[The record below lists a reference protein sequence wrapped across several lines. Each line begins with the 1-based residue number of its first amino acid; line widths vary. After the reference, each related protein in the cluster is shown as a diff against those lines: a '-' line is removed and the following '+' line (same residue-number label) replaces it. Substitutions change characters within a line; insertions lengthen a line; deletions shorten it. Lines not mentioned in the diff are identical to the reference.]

1 MIFTKSFKMK
11 RKKKGKR
18 RKGMENKGEKE
29 GKKKGRKIG
38 REGGREEGIN
48 GRRDGEGREA
58 REERTGLTAPA
69 LPLGK
74 GLPEGPRQAG
84 RGRSRARSTGNL
96 CRGEP
101 GL

>member
-18 RKGMENKGEKE
+18 RKGMENKGAKE

-48 GRRDGEGREA
+48 GRREGERREA
-58 REERTGLTAPA
+58 REERTGLLINLQQVLVISPCRIIY
-69 LPLGK
+69 LKREFKRIISSPLNF
-74 GLPEGPRQAG
+74 LF
-84 RGRSRARSTGNL
+84 
-96 CRGEP
+96 
-101 GL
+101 